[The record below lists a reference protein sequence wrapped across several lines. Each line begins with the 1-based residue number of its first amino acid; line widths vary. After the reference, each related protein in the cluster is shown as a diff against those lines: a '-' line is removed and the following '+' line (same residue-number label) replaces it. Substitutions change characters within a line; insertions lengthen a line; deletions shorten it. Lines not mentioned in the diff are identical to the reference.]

1 MPSPIMKYFTYIETT
16 PEKREEVQRLRDEF
30 KEMAEMIER
39 DLPDGPEKSVA
50 LRKLIEAK
58 DAAVRAIL

>member
-1 MPSPIMKYFTYIETT
+1 MKYFTYIETT